1 MATVSQPV
9 CQANWV
15 VTSSKVACTLELELS
30 LFSLQII
37 SAWQASRDRSSS
49 IVAAPTIDSSAAA
62 VRFRL
67 LVTTFCS
74 SHSTALPNCYGRLTG
89 FLNWVFRHPGP
100 QKDPRTIVTAAT
112 VPCPVKQGGYYS
124 IDYKEPIKF
133 LGPVLKPLTN
143 LWGMSPQIFSLAVG
157 L

>member
-1 MATVSQPV
+1 MNLLRGSRLPSPKNLFLYRRGRFSCDTHDTAFFPPV
-9 CQANWV
+9 CQAIRV
-15 VTSSKVACTLELELS
+15 C
-30 LFSLQII
+30 
-37 SAWQASRDRSSS
+37 SSS

-67 LVTTFCS
+67 LVTTFYS